1 MANRGFVMGKT
12 TVREVYIVS
21 QDKPF
26 IQNEY
31 LMINDEL
38 HGDLPIE
45 VLNTTTVPFLS
56 ESIMPEGFAL
66 DIVKGLSKEIV
77 NDRKTHIARVKV
89 LKTLTK
95 PVTPNEIVRDT
106 TFKEMER
113 ILIHAKPSDALT
125 LGVISGTEEMQSNL
139 PQELTNIS
147 PLWKGGGAVH
157 QEGVPFVL
165 NYRKFREYPHIGVFG
180 TSGSGKTF
188 GLRVIEEEIQKIRI
202 PGVAF
207 DPHNEMNFVEPMD
220 GLDGLDSNLVHDFQ
234 DRNQIFYIGR
244 DVGINFHELKLDELM
259 SLFDFVGELTEPQRG
274 ALEVLYEK
282 GDTLA
287 HLKNKV
293 INLKIAFE
301 VHENPKPKVKNGKQT
316 APEDELTDEQV
327 LLYTRNKNRVS
338 GSKTLQALS
347 WKLDALEST
356 NIFVGDIDGVESAMK
371 QGKIAVIRGDMLR
384 QQMIA
389 SYVLKKLYKKRRDY
403 QDYQEHGGER
413 PEFFPMFFVIVDEAH
428 NFAPRHSSPTKKVLK
443 KIAQEARKYGVFE
456 IFCTQ
461 KPDALD
467 PTIVAQLNTKFIYRL
482 NTADDM
488 EMVRKETNLT
498 EDEMKRLP
506 ELPSGNCF
514 VSSATLPK
522 TFAVRFRTTFTK
534 SPHMLDPFDEFH
546 MFIEDMEKNDLSK
559 VLKEFLPIKMGKLP
573 KIHEDINERAG
584 RIVSMVDIADEL
596 TKMTRLGIVVEKK
609 TSFGSEYME
618 KKVG

>member
-1 MANRGFVMGKT
+1 MSNRGYVIGKT
-12 TVREVYIVS
+12 TVREIYIVS

-31 LMINDEL
+31 LMIDDEL

-45 VLNTTTVPFLS
+45 VLHTTTVPFLA

-66 DIVKGLSKEIV
+66 DIIKGLSKQIV
-77 NDRKTHIARVKV
+77 MDRKTHIARAKV

-95 PVTPNEIVRDT
+95 PVTPNVIVRDT
-106 TFKEMER
+106 TFEEMKK

-125 LGVISGTEEMQSNL
+125 LGVILGTEELQSNL
-139 PQELTNIS
+139 PQELTNIA
-147 PLWKGGGAVH
+147 PLWRNGEAVH

-188 GLRVIEEEIQKIRI
+188 GLRVLEEEIQKIRI

-220 GLDGLDSNLVHDFQ
+220 GLDENLVYDFQ
-234 DRNQIFYIGR
+234 DRNKIFYIGK

-259 SLFDFVGELTEPQRG
+259 NLFDFVGELTEPQRG

-287 HLKNKV
+287 HLKNQI
-293 INLKIAFE
+293 INLKVAFE
-301 VHENPKPKVKNGKQT
+301 VHENPKPKGRFGNQNS
-316 APEDELTDEQV
+316 PEDDLSDEQA
-327 LLYTRNKNRVS
+327 LLYERNKNRVS

-356 NIFVGDIDGVESAMK
+356 NIFVGDVDGVESVMK

-389 SYVLKKLYKKRRDY
+389 SYILRKLYKKRRDY
-403 QDYQEHGGER
+403 QDYQDYQEHGGDK

-428 NFAPRHSSPTKKVLK
+428 NFAPRHSTPTKKVLK
-443 KIAQEARKYGVFE
+443 KISQEARKYGVFE

-506 ELPSGNCF
+506 ELPSGHCF

-534 SPHMLDPFDEFH
+534 SPHMLDPFDEFQ
-546 MFIEDMEKNDLSK
+546 MFIEDMEKNDLSHI
-559 VLKEFLPIKMGKLP
+559 LKEFLPIKMGKLA
-573 KIHEDINERAG
+573 KIHDSINEKAG
-584 RIVSMVDIADEL
+584 RVVAIVEISEEL
-596 TKMTRLGIVVEKK
+596 GKMTRLGIIEEKK
-609 TSFGSEYME
+609 TMLGNEYLE
-618 KKVG
+618 RKVG